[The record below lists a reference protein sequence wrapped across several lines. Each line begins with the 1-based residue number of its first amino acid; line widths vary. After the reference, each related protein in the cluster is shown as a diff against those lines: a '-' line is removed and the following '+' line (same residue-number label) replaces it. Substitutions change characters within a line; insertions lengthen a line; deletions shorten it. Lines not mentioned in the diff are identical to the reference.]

1 MKINPLDIITKAN
14 KNFEYDFYLISGN
27 EITLMEKIKEII
39 INNFKNTGK
48 YIVERKTNLKD
59 IDQDSSLFFENKI
72 YLFDSVNNIDKNSI
86 LNIDNQN
93 SIYVFVSENS
103 PKNKSLKNLF
113 TKEKNCCLLDCY
125 ELSKTD
131 KSRLLK
137 FFLNEVSK
145 KISEDVFWFI
155 VDKADNRFIFFNQLL
170 DKIQIIEDITLN
182 VVKKII
188 LQDTQNIDK
197 IFFDI
202 FDKNENIIINYNKKI
217 EDVTSLNKF
226 FFSIKNYCDLI
237 IKTKNLS
244 EFENQ
249 IPRYLFREKDV
260 FIKIFKKIDNNKK
273 NNILDLLYKTEKSIR
288 KLESFKQIIG
298 LRFLLN
304 LKRIIVS

>member
-1 MKINPLDIITKAN
+1 MIL
-14 KNFEYDFYLISGN
+14 ESFY
-27 EITLMEKIKEII
+27 
-39 INNFKNTGK
+39 
-48 YIVERKTNLKD
+48 
-59 IDQDSSLFFENKI
+59 
-72 YLFDSVNNIDKNSI
+72 
-86 LNIDNQN
+86 
-93 SIYVFVSENS
+93 
-103 PKNKSLKNLF
+103 
-113 TKEKNCCLLDCY
+113 
-125 ELSKTD
+125 
-131 KSRLLK
+131 
-137 FFLNEVSK
+137 
-145 KISEDVFWFI
+145 
-155 VDKADNRFIFFNQLL
+155 QLL

-288 KLESFKQIIG
+288 KLDSFKQIIG